1 MENIEEYNGIAGKRN
16 YFELAVSY
24 ILAKDPIL
32 KLQSN
37 ENKKRSQAQIYGT
50 NTTGFGSKNWIST
63 SGVHL
68 RCHANPQYKKLSQY
82 QKK

>member
-1 MENIEEYNGIAGKRN
+1 MANIEEDNGIAGKRN

-24 ILAKDPIL
+24 ILSKYPVL
-32 KLQSN
+32 KRQSN
-37 ENKKRSQAQIYGT
+37 ENNKKSQAQIYDT
-50 NTTGFGSKNWIST
+50 NTTGFGSMNGISN

-68 RCHANPQYKKLSQY
+68 RWHANPEYKKLSQY